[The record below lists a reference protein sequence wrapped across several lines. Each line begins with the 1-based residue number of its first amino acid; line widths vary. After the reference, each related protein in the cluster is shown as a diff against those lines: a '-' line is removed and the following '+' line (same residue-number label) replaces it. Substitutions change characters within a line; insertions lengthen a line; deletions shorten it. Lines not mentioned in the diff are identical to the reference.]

1 MTFVILTDMDD
12 RYHLFAMRH
21 SKDEKA
27 ANHER
32 IVGVAAQQIRERGT
46 DRPGVA
52 EIMRAAGLTHGGF
65 YKHFGS
71 RDELIEEAVARA
83 LTENELEAEQL
94 LTSADSDALAAF
106 TDWYVSTAHRDDPG
120 AGCGVAALGSDVS
133 RIGGAAQE
141 AYRAQVDRYL
151 AHLQT
156 LIGGDETESR
166 GAALVTLSTMVG
178 ALVIA
183 RGLGPTPRSGE
194 LLDTVRDAI
203 RERRLLAG

>member
-1 MTFVILTDMDD
+1 MS
-12 RYHLFAMRH
+12 AMRN

-32 IVGVAAQQIRERGT
+32 IIGVAAQQIRERGT
-46 DRPGVA
+46 DQPGVA

-71 RDELIEEAVARA
+71 RDELIDEAVALA
-83 LTENELEAEQL
+83 LTENELQAEQL
-94 LTSADSDALAAF
+94 LASADGDPMAAF
-106 TDWYVSTAHRDDPG
+106 ADWYVSTAHRDAPG
-120 AGCGVAALGSDVS
+120 TGCGVAALGPDVS

-156 LIGGDETESR
+156 LIGGDDPDSR
-166 GAALVTLSTMVG
+166 RDALVTLSMMVG

-183 RGLGPTPRSGE
+183 RGLGRIDRSDE
-194 LLDTVRDAI
+194 LLDTVRKAI
-203 RERRLLAG
+203 RERRLLTG

>member
-1 MTFVILTDMDD
+1 
-12 RYHLFAMRH
+12 MRH

-27 ANHER
+27 VNHTR
-32 IVGVAAQQIRERGT
+32 IVDVAAAQIRERGT
-46 DRPGVA
+46 DQPAVA

-71 RDELIEEAVARA
+71 RDELIDEAVTRA
-83 LTENELEAEQL
+83 LTQNELEAEQL
-94 LTSADSDALAAF
+94 LASADGDPLAAF

-120 AGCGVAALGSDVS
+120 TGCGVAALGPDVS
-133 RIGGAAQE
+133 RIGGTAQE

-156 LIGGDETESR
+156 LIGGDDHDSR
-166 GAALVTLSTMVG
+166 RDALITLSTMVG

-183 RGLGPTPRSGE
+183 RGLGPNARSDE
-194 LLDTVRDAI
+194 LLDTVRDAV

>member
-1 MTFVILTDMDD
+1 
-12 RYHLFAMRH
+12 MRN

-32 IVGVAAQQIRERGT
+32 IVSVAAQQIRERGT
-46 DRPGVA
+46 DKPGVA

-71 RDELIEEAVARA
+71 RDELIDEAVALA
-83 LTENELEAEQL
+83 LTENELQAEQL
-94 LTSADSDALAAF
+94 LASADRDPMAAF
-106 TDWYVSTAHRDDPG
+106 ADWYVSTAHRDDPG
-120 AGCGVAALGSDVS
+120 TGCGVAALGPDVS
-133 RIGGAAQE
+133 RIGGAAQT

-151 AHLQT
+151 AHLQR
-156 LIGGDETESR
+156 LIGGHDPDSR
-166 GAALVTLSTMVG
+166 RDALLTLSTMVG

-183 RGLGPTPRSGE
+183 RGLGRTERSDE
-194 LLDTVRDAI
+194 LLDAVREAI